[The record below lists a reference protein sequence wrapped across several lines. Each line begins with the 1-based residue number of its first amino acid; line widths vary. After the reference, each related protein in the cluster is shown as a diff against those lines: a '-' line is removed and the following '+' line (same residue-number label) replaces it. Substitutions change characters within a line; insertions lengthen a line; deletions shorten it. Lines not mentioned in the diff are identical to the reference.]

1 MKSGLFRTPPYRK
14 YRLPSFT
21 GKLYLIQWN
30 PERYT
35 DLHGHDGKDCHFYI
49 LKGPLNESVYTKQKF
64 NFEMKHINHHKKG
77 DMGFINDSIGLHVIH
92 NPCNKYKWSL
102 NFYQ

>member
-1 MKSGLFRTPPYRK
+1 MKRLINLFQTPPYRK

-49 LKGPLNESVYTKQKF
+49 LNNHYNYGYNVFKKYFNKILEKNE
-64 NFEMKHINHHKKG
+64 NDINLK
-77 DMGFINDSIGLHVIH
+77 INS
-92 NPCNKYKWSL
+92 
-102 NFYQ
+102 